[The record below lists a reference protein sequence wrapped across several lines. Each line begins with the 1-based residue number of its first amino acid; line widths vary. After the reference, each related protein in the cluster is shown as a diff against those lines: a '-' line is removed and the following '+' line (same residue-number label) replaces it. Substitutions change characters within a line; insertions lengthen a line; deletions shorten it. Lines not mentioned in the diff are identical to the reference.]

1 MRMIENIKNNLKK
14 SIAIGGISLI
24 GIAALVT
31 VVSDEAQEWFELIV
45 GTKHI
50 HVDEEGKEL
59 EEIIIK
65 RDSLLIELNKLN
77 EIIKNRNYKLKGE

>member
-14 SIAIGGISLI
+14 SIAIGGVSLI

-31 VVSDEAQEWFELIV
+31 VVSDEAQEWFGLIV

-50 HVDEEGKEL
+50 HVDEKGKEL

-77 EIIKNRNYKLKGE
+77 EIIKNRGLK